1 MSRNSRSVFCGSTQT
16 TGLTVVAVQFGTYRE
31 FIALQDLRMCSRFVV
46 VDDFARNV
54 LDVLRA
60 VLDLRP
66 VTVSPDQSAAATSF
80 HRRRAMFADLLVGC
94 LQFCHGST
102 EPRKVGRTQRS
113 VVIVQILTVHGDAI
127 ADEVRGL
134 WQAAV
139 VTWLR
144 CSVTHYLAYRQNHR
158 RVETCPVTVR
168 VRRAVCAG

>member
-80 HRRRAMFADLLVGC
+80 HRR
-94 LQFCHGST
+94 LQPKPITSNLSPTDETRFSYNTINQST
-102 EPRKVGRTQRS
+102 
-113 VVIVQILTVHGDAI
+113 
-127 ADEVRGL
+127 
-134 WQAAV
+134 
-139 VTWLR
+139 
-144 CSVTHYLAYRQNHR
+144 
-158 RVETCPVTVR
+158 
-168 VRRAVCAG
+168 